1 MRIALDARTLYR
13 PDPRGIGKGQIE
25 LYRALSA
32 LRPDWHVMAY
42 HRNPDAAIDL
52 LPAGVTP
59 RRIDMRGDRFD
70 AWQRWR
76 LPAAAWRD
84 GADLL
89 HCPANTSPA
98 WAPLPLIVT
107 IHDTIPLD
115 RPRDYPAAHCRRF
128 ESHIRRAIARAAA
141 IVCPSRFTARRLIDG
156 LRADA
161 RRVHVIPQAAGG
173 DMRPLDGAAIQI
185 VAQRYGLN
193 GPYALHL
200 GAAAPRKNTAR
211 VIEAW
216 ARLSTAQRDGHM
228 LLIVGLDDAMLAQCS
243 EHAAALGANHT
254 IRLHGYAP
262 QADLPALLG
271 GATCL
276 VYPSLAE
283 GFGLPMLDAF
293 ATDTP
298 VLTSNVASL
307 PEVAGDAALL
317 VDPHDADAIAA
328 GLVEV
333 LTSPARRAALIEAGR
348 VRGTQFT
355 WSAAASAVASCF
367 ESVIQAANSRTPRR
381 AA

>member
-32 LRPDWHVMAY
+32 LRPDWRVIAY
-42 HRNPDAAIDL
+42 HRNADAAIDL

-59 RRIDMRGDRFD
+59 RCIDIPGDRFD

-98 WAPLPLIVT
+98 WRPLPLIVT

-115 RPRDYPAAHCRRF
+115 RPQDYPAANCRRF
-128 ESHIRRAIARAAA
+128 ERHIRRAVARAAA
-141 IVCPSRFTARRLIDG
+141 IVCPSQFTARRLIDG
-156 LRADA
+156 FHADA
-161 RRVHVIPQAAGG
+161 ARLYVIAQAASS
-173 DMRPLDGAAIQI
+173 DMQPAVADAIQA
-185 VAQRYGLN
+185 VRHRYHLTGR
-193 GPYALHL
+193 YALHL

-211 VIEAW
+211 VIDAW
-216 ARLSTAQRDGHM
+216 AGLSAAQRADHM
-228 LLIVGLDDAMLAQCS
+228 LLIVGLDEATLARCREQT
-243 EHAAALGANHT
+243 AALNAADT
-254 IRLHGYAP
+254 VRLHGYVP
-262 QADLPALLG
+262 QSDMPALFS

-283 GFGLPMLDAF
+283 GFGLPVLDAF
-293 ATDTP
+293 ATGTP

-307 PEVAGDAALL
+307 PQVAGDAALL
-317 VDPHDADAIAA
+317 VDPHDTDAIAA
-328 GLVEV
+328 GLAEL
-333 LTSPARRAALIEAGR
+333 LTSPARRIALIEAGR
-348 VRGTQFT
+348 ARSRQFT
-355 WSAAASAVASCF
+355 WSVAASALASCF
-367 ESVIQAANSRTPRR
+367 ETVIQAANGRTQRR